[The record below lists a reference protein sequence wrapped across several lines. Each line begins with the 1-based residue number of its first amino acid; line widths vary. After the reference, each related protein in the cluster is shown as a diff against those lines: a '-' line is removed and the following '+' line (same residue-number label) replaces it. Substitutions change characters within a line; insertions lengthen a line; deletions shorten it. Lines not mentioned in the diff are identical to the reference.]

1 RPNTAA
7 KSASS
12 SPIDPVK
19 HFALLL
25 AAAALLSVS
34 CQRIPPSVSIPGYE
48 EKKAAEEKVESRTL
62 GTSDNPPTFFPGK
75 ENE

>member
-1 RPNTAA
+1 M
-7 KSASS
+7 
-12 SPIDPVK
+12 K

-25 AAAALLSVS
+25 AAAALPSVS

-62 GTSDNPPTFFPGK
+62 GTSDNPPTFFPADSAQ
-75 ENE
+75 